1 MTFGKTKK
9 GHKMF
14 YAFDERTDYEKEC
27 KKIGLI
33 KTNGTGDDILW
44 TFNDHSYQQLKP
56 WEYYSL
62 FTISLFTITLMQ
74 LPEPSFEELFDT
86 ALCSRHY
93 SEQASALGVILAK
106 HEKLLVRMLSTYTN
120 PDKNFKKLIRKIL
133 SLFGRVDE
141 LKDEF
146 PELLSV
152 CRNYR

>member
-1 MTFGKTKK
+1 MTPGKTKK
-9 GHKMF
+9 YHKMF
-14 YAFDERTDYEKEC
+14 YAFDERTDCEKEC

-33 KTNGTGDDILW
+33 KTNSTGDDILW
-44 TFNDHSYQQLKP
+44 TLNGHSYQQLKP
-56 WEYYSL
+56 WECYSL
-62 FTISLFTITLMQ
+62 FAITLMQ

-93 SEQASALGVILAK
+93 NEQASTLGVILAK

-120 PDKNFKKLIRKIL
+120 PDKNFKKLIREIL
-133 SLFGRVDE
+133 SLFERVDE